1 MTIPK
6 TVLAGLLA
14 AAWSAAGAQAEKPA
28 APPAEEKAAAKPKAA
43 GEKPKAAEGPV
54 IEIKRTGPPNCEVKP
69 VMTDAD
75 LETCRRAGYGK

>member
-1 MTIPK
+1 MTILK
-6 TVLAGLLA
+6 TVLAA
-14 AAWSAAGAQAEKPA
+14 MFMAAWSVAGAQAEKPA
-28 APPAEEKAAAKPKAA
+28 APAAEEKAAAKPKAA

-54 IEIKRTGPPNCEVKP
+54 IEIKRTGPPNCDVKP

>member
-1 MTIPK
+1 MTILK

-14 AAWSAAGAQAEKPA
+14 AAWSAAGAQADKPA
-28 APPAEEKAAAKPKAA
+28 APPVEEKAAVKPKAA
-43 GEKPKAAEGPV
+43 GEKPKEGPV
-54 IEIKRTGPPNCEVKP
+54 IEIKRTGPPNCDVKP

>member
-1 MTIPK
+1 MTILK
-6 TVLAGLLA
+6 TVLAA
-14 AAWSAAGAQAEKPA
+14 MFVAAWSAAGAQAEKPA
-28 APPAEEKAAAKPKAA
+28 APPAEEKAAARPRAA
-43 GEKPKAAEGPV
+43 GEKPKEGPV